1 MNNKLTLPHT
11 AWIALVASLGAVSP
25 VLGQDNTVVQQKKT
39 AQSQTA
45 DQIFTNADIYGH
57 RESDSIVTHRGKII
71 FIGEHSQAKAFQGQ
85 NTDVI
90 DLENAFV
97 LPGFIDN
104 HNHVFEAASELGGN
118 CELDSEAT
126 LEEQIPYLEACKI
139 NAETDGRGWLMGY
152 GFSLESTLDSDYDYT
167 PLEIIDSIFPDRPV
181 VIMEQT
187 SHSMWVNSKA
197 LKIARI
203 SQQSPDP
210 QGGAYLKDPDSGKL
224 NGILLDNAGDQIMEM
239 AWNSQSELFEQSY
252 QGLMFGLE
260 EATAHGITTIGDG
273 RMYWKRGW
281 YDVWLEAEQNQD
293 LTARVS
299 LRPWVYPS
307 MAIPSQLEV
316 FEKMYS
322 DDKNRLLLVDQVKMY
337 SDGIF
342 INGTAK
348 TLAPY
353 LDTYLPQSPNGLNYI
368 PPAQMKEWLT
378 ALDKIG
384 FSAHIHAIG
393 DGAVRESLDAI
404 ESVRKQGSQK
414 PYTLTHIELINDEDV
429 PRFKKQLNVSADF
442 QVGSDYVARHQHQW
456 AEAFLGARRA
466 KAMMNLDAILKTD
479 ANITLSSDWNVHDI
493 NPLVGIAN
501 SLIMGKTGLTDIY
514 TAIDAYTLN
523 AAKSLGIEDITGS
536 IEVGKSAD
544 FAILDR
550 DITTVSARQIAKT
563 QVLMTVLRGDVVYEK
578 WNQQTRRI
586 GYHHTNENEPAYSA
600 GSSVIHICILVL
612 LRVGLF

>member
-1 MNNKLTLPHT
+1 MNNKLTLPRT
-11 AWIALVASLGAVSP
+11 ALAALVTMLGAVSP
-25 VLGQDNTVVQQKKT
+25 ALAQAESAV
-39 AQSQTA
+39 QSQAA

-57 RESDSIVTHRGKII
+57 RESDSIVTHDGKII
-71 FIGEHSQAKAFQGQ
+71 FIGDLEQTKTFQGQ

-90 DLENAFV
+90 DLGNAFV

-104 HNHVFEAASELGGN
+104 HNHVFEAASELGGA

-139 NAETDGRGWLMGY
+139 NADSNGRGWLMGY
-152 GFSLESTLDSDYDYT
+152 GFSLESTLNSDSEFT
-167 PLEIIDSIFPDRPV
+167 PLEIIDSVFPDRPV

-203 SQQSPDP
+203 SPQSPDP
-210 QGGAYLKDPDSGKL
+210 QGGAYLKDPASGKL
-224 NGILLDNAGDQIMEM
+224 NGILLDNAGDQVMEM

-252 QGLMFGLE
+252 QGLMYGLE
-260 EATAHGITTIGDG
+260 EAAAHGITTIGDG

-307 MAIPSQLEV
+307 MAMPSQLEV

-322 DDKNRLLLVDQVKMY
+322 DDKSRLLLVDQVKMY

-353 LDTYLPQSPNGLNYI
+353 LDTYLPNSPNGLNYI
-368 PPAQMKEWLT
+368 PPAQMKQWLT
-378 ALDKIG
+378 ALEKIG

-414 PYTLTHIELINDEDV
+414 PYTLTHVELINDVDV
-429 PRFKKQLNVSADF
+429 PRFKQLGVTADF
-442 QVGSDYVARHQHQW
+442 QVGSDYVAQHDHEW
-456 AEAFLGARRA
+456 ANAFLGARRA

-523 AAKSLGIEDITGS
+523 AAKSLGIDDITGT

-544 FAILDR
+544 FAILDK
-550 DITTVSARQIAKT
+550 DITTLSARGIAKT
-563 QVLMTVLRGDVVYEK
+563 QVLMTVLRGDVVYDAS
-578 WNQQTRRI
+578 
-586 GYHHTNENEPAYSA
+586 H
-600 GSSVIHICILVL
+600 
-612 LRVGLF
+612 

>member
-1 MNNKLTLPHT
+1 MVGS
-11 AWIALVASLGAVSP
+11 LVMAETSS
-25 VLGQDNTVVQQKKT
+25 
-39 AQSQTA
+39 
-45 DQIFTNADIYGH
+45 DQIFTNAIIYGH
-57 RESDSIVTHRGKII
+57 YESDSIAIKNGKVI
-71 FIGEHSQAKAFQGQ
+71 FIGQKQSALEYA
-85 NTDVI
+85 NTDTNII
-90 DLENAFV
+90 DLQQRFV

-152 GFSLESTLDSDYDYT
+152 GFSLESTLDSDSEYT
-167 PLEIIDSIFPDRPV
+167 PLEIIDSVFPDRPV

-203 SQQSPDP
+203 GQQSPDP
-210 QGGAYLKDPDSGKL
+210 QGGAYLKDSSTGKL

-239 AWNSQSELFEQSY
+239 GWNSQSELFEQSY

-260 EATAHGITTIGDG
+260 EAAAHGITTIGDG

-322 DDKNRLLLVDQVKMY
+322 DDKSRLLLVDQVKMY

-404 ESVRKQGSQK
+404 ESIRKQGSKK
-414 PYTLTHIELINDEDV
+414 PYTLTHVELINDEDV
-429 PRFKKQLNVSADF
+429 PRFKQLNVSADF
-442 QVGSDYVARHQHQW
+442 QVGSDYVAKHQHQW

-544 FAILDR
+544 FAILER
-550 DITTVSARQIAKT
+550 DITTLSARQIAKT
-563 QVLMTVLRGDVVYEK
+563 QILMTVLRGEIVYEDT
-578 WNQQTRRI
+578 Q
-586 GYHHTNENEPAYSA
+586 
-600 GSSVIHICILVL
+600 
-612 LRVGLF
+612 

>member
-1 MNNKLTLPHT
+1 M
-11 AWIALVASLGAVSP
+11 AGSLAMAETS
-25 VLGQDNTVVQQKKT
+25 
-39 AQSQTA
+39 S
-45 DQIFTNADIYGH
+45 DQIFTNAIIYGH
-57 RESDSIVTHRGKII
+57 YESDSIAIKNGKIT
-71 FIGEHSQAKAFQGQ
+71 FIGQKQSALEYA
-85 NTDVI
+85 NTDTNII

-118 CELDSEAT
+118 CELDSESA

-152 GFSLESTLDSDYDYT
+152 GFSLESTLDSDSRYT
-167 PLEIIDSIFPDRPV
+167 PLEIIDSVFPDRPV

-210 QGGAYLKDPDSGKL
+210 QGGAYLKDSSTGKL
-224 NGILLDNAGDQIMEM
+224 NGILLDNAGDQIMEI

-260 EATAHGITTIGDG
+260 EAAAHGITTIGDG

-307 MAIPSQLEV
+307 LAIPSQLEV

-404 ESVRKQGSQK
+404 ESVRKHGSQK
-414 PYTLTHIELINDEDV
+414 PYTLTHVELINDEDV
-429 PRFKKQLNVSADF
+429 PRFKQLNVSADF
-442 QVGSDYVARHQHQW
+442 QVGSDYVAKHQHQW

-514 TAIDAYTLN
+514 TAIDAYTIN
-523 AAKSLGIEDITGS
+523 AASSLGIDDITGS

-550 DITTVSARQIAKT
+550 DITTISARQIAKT

-578 WNQQTRRI
+578 
-586 GYHHTNENEPAYSA
+586 
-600 GSSVIHICILVL
+600 
-612 LRVGLF
+612 

>member
-1 MNNKLTLPHT
+1 MNNKLTLPRT
-11 AWIALVASLGAVSP
+11 ALAALVTTLSAVSP
-25 VLGQDNTVVQQKKT
+25 ALAQAKSAV
-39 AQSQTA
+39 QSQAA

-57 RESDSIVTHRGKII
+57 RESDSIVTHDSKII
-71 FIGEHSQAKAFQGQ
+71 FIGDLEEAKTFQGQ

-90 DLENAFV
+90 DLGNAFV

-104 HNHVFEAASELGGN
+104 HNHVFEAASELGGT

-139 NAETDGRGWLMGY
+139 NADSNGRGWLMGY
-152 GFSLESTLDSDYDYT
+152 GFSLESTINSDSEYT
-167 PLEIIDSIFPDRPV
+167 PLEIIDSVFPDRPV

-203 SQQSPDP
+203 SPQSPDP
-210 QGGAYLKDPDSGKL
+210 QGGAYLKDPTSGKL
-224 NGILLDNAGDQIMEM
+224 NGILLDNAGDQVMEM

-252 QGLMFGLE
+252 QGLMYGLK
-260 EATAHGITTIGDG
+260 EAAAHGITTIGDG

-281 YDVWLEAEQNQD
+281 YDIWLEAEQNQD

-307 MAIPSQLEV
+307 MAMPSQLEV

-322 DDKNRLLLVDQVKMY
+322 DEKSRLLLVDQVKMY

-353 LDTYLPQSPNGLNYI
+353 LDTYLPNSPNGLNYI
-368 PPAQMKEWLT
+368 PPAQMKQWLT
-378 ALDKIG
+378 ALEKIG

-404 ESVRKQGSQK
+404 ESVRKQGSKK
-414 PYTLTHIELINDEDV
+414 PYTLTHVELINNEDV
-429 PRFKKQLNVSADF
+429 PRFKQLGVTADF
-442 QVGSDYVARHQHQW
+442 QVGSDYVAQHDHEW
-456 AEAFLGARRA
+456 ANAFLGARRA

-523 AAKSLGIEDITGS
+523 AAKSLGIDDITGT

-544 FAILDR
+544 FAILDK
-550 DITTVSARQIAKT
+550 DITTLSARGIAKT
-563 QVLMTVLRGDVVYEK
+563 QVLMTVLRGDVVYTQ
-578 WNQQTRRI
+578 ND
-586 GYHHTNENEPAYSA
+586 
-600 GSSVIHICILVL
+600 
-612 LRVGLF
+612 

>member
-118 CELDSEAT
+118 CELDSEA
-126 LEEQIPYLEACKI
+126 
-139 NAETDGRGWLMGY
+139 
-152 GFSLESTLDSDYDYT
+152 TLDSDYDYT

-429 PRFKKQLNVSADF
+429 PRFKQLNVSADF

>member
-1 MNNKLTLPHT
+1 MNNKLTLPRT
-11 AWIALVASLGAVSP
+11 ALIALLISSGAVSP
-25 VLGQDNTVVQQKKT
+25 VFGQDDTVVQQKAT

-57 RESDSIVTHRGKII
+57 RESDSLVTHNGKII
-71 FIGEHSQAKAFQGQ
+71 FIGDHSQAKAFQGQ

-152 GFSLESTLDSDYDYT
+152 GFSLESTLDSDSEHT
-167 PLEIIDSIFPDRPV
+167 PLEIIDNVFPDRPV

-210 QGGAYLKDPDSGKL
+210 QGGAYLKDPDNGKL
-224 NGILLDNAGDQIMEM
+224 NGILLDNAGDQVMEM

-252 QGLMFGLE
+252 QGLMYGLE
-260 EATAHGITTIGDG
+260 EAAAHGITTIGDG

-281 YDVWLEAEQNQD
+281 YDVWLEAEKNQD

-307 MAIPSQLEV
+307 MAIPSQIEV

-322 DDKNRLLLVDQVKMY
+322 DDKARLLLVDQVKMY

-353 LDTYLPQSPNGLNYI
+353 LDTYLTQSPNGLNYI
-368 PPAQMKEWLT
+368 PPAQMKEWLS

-404 ESVRKQGSQK
+404 ESVRQQGSQK
-414 PYTLTHIELINDEDV
+414 PYTLTHVELINDEDV
-429 PRFKKQLNVSADF
+429 PRFKQLNVSADF

-493 NPLVGIAN
+493 NPLVGISN

-523 AAKSLGIEDITGS
+523 AAKSLGIEEITGS

-544 FAILDR
+544 FAILDK
-550 DITTVSARQIAKT
+550 DITTLSARGIAKT
-563 QVLMTVLRGDVVYEK
+563 QILMTVLKGNIVYEK
-578 WNQQTRRI
+578 
-586 GYHHTNENEPAYSA
+586 
-600 GSSVIHICILVL
+600 
-612 LRVGLF
+612 

>member
-25 VLGQDNTVVQQKKT
+25 VLGQDNTVVQQEKT

-429 PRFKKQLNVSADF
+429 PRFKQLNVSADF

>member
-1 MNNKLTLPHT
+1 MNNKLTLPRT
-11 AWIALVASLGAVSP
+11 ALAALVTMLGAVSP
-25 VLGQDNTVVQQKKT
+25 ALAQAESAV
-39 AQSQTA
+39 QSQAA

-57 RESDSIVTHRGKII
+57 RESDSIVTHDGKII
-71 FIGEHSQAKAFQGQ
+71 FIGDLEQTKTFQGQ

-90 DLENAFV
+90 DLGNAFV

-104 HNHVFEAASELGGN
+104 HNHVFEAASELGGA

-139 NAETDGRGWLMGY
+139 NADSNGRGWLMGY
-152 GFSLESTLDSDYDYT
+152 GFSLESTLNSDSEYT
-167 PLEIIDSIFPDRPV
+167 PLEIIDSVFPDRPV

-203 SQQSPDP
+203 SPQIPDP
-210 QGGAYLKDPDSGKL
+210 QGGAYLKDPASGKL
-224 NGILLDNAGDQIMEM
+224 NGILLDNAGDQVMEM

-252 QGLMFGLE
+252 QGLMYGLE

-307 MAIPSQLEV
+307 MAMPSQLEV

-322 DDKNRLLLVDQVKMY
+322 DDKSRLLLVDQVKMY

-353 LDTYLPQSPNGLNYI
+353 LDTYLPNSPNGLNYI
-368 PPAQMKEWLT
+368 PPAQMKQWLT
-378 ALDKIG
+378 ALEKIG

-414 PYTLTHIELINDEDV
+414 PYTLTHVELINDVDV
-429 PRFKKQLNVSADF
+429 PRFKQLGVTADF
-442 QVGSDYVARHQHQW
+442 QVGSDYVAQHDHEW
-456 AEAFLGARRA
+456 ANAFLGARRA

-523 AAKSLGIEDITGS
+523 AAKSLGIDDITGT

-544 FAILDR
+544 FAILDK
-550 DITTVSARQIAKT
+550 DITTLSARGIAKT
-563 QVLMTVLRGDVVYEK
+563 QVLMTVLRGDVVYDAS
-578 WNQQTRRI
+578 
-586 GYHHTNENEPAYSA
+586 H
-600 GSSVIHICILVL
+600 
-612 LRVGLF
+612 

>member
-1 MNNKLTLPHT
+1 
-11 AWIALVASLGAVSP
+11 
-25 VLGQDNTVVQQKKT
+25 
-39 AQSQTA
+39 
-45 DQIFTNADIYGH
+45 
-57 RESDSIVTHRGKII
+57 
-71 FIGEHSQAKAFQGQ
+71 
-85 NTDVI
+85 
-90 DLENAFV
+90 
-97 LPGFIDN
+97 
-104 HNHVFEAASELGGN
+104 
-118 CELDSEAT
+118 
-126 LEEQIPYLEACKI
+126 
-139 NAETDGRGWLMGY
+139 MGY
-152 GFSLESTLDSDYDYT
+152 GFSLESTLNSDSEYT
-167 PLEIIDSIFPDRPV
+167 PLEIIDSVFPDRPV

-203 SQQSPDP
+203 SPQSPDP
-210 QGGAYLKDPDSGKL
+210 QGGAYLKDPASGKL
-224 NGILLDNAGDQIMEM
+224 NGILLDNAGDQVMEM
-239 AWNSQSELFEQSY
+239 GWNSQSELFEQSY
-252 QGLMFGLE
+252 QGLMYGLE
-260 EATAHGITTIGDG
+260 EAAAHGITTIGDG

-307 MAIPSQLEV
+307 MAMPSQLEV

-322 DDKNRLLLVDQVKMY
+322 DDKSRLLLVDQVKMY

-353 LDTYLPQSPNGLNYI
+353 LDTYLPNSPNGLNYI
-368 PPAQMKEWLT
+368 PPAQMKQWLT
-378 ALDKIG
+378 ALEKIG

-414 PYTLTHIELINDEDV
+414 PYTLTHVELINDVDV
-429 PRFKKQLNVSADF
+429 PRFKQLGVTADF
-442 QVGSDYVARHQHQW
+442 QVGSDYVAQHDHEW
-456 AEAFLGARRA
+456 ANAFLGARRA

-523 AAKSLGIEDITGS
+523 AAKSLGIDDITGT

-544 FAILDR
+544 FAILDK
-550 DITTVSARQIAKT
+550 DITTLSARGIAKT
-563 QVLMTVLRGDVVYEK
+563 QVLMTVLRGDVVYDAS
-578 WNQQTRRI
+578 
-586 GYHHTNENEPAYSA
+586 H
-600 GSSVIHICILVL
+600 
-612 LRVGLF
+612 

>member
-1 MNNKLTLPHT
+1 MHSKLKVRLLKQLVCTMGLATSLTVT
-11 AWIALVASLGAVSP
+11 ASDSRV
-25 VLGQDNTVVQQKKT
+25 
-39 AQSQTA
+39 
-45 DQIFTNADIYGH
+45 FTDAIIYGH
-57 RESDSIVTHRGKII
+57 YESNSIVTQNGKIS
-71 FIGEHSQAKAFQGQ
+71 FIGSEQQARQFASSDAEF
-85 NTDVI
+85 I
-90 DLENAFV
+90 DLKQNFV

-104 HNHVFEAASELGGN
+104 HNHVFEAASELGGT

-139 NAETDGRGWLMGY
+139 NADTVGRGWLMGY
-152 GFSLESTLDSDYDYT
+152 GFSLESTLDSDSEYT
-167 PLEIIDSIFPDRPV
+167 PLEIIDSVFPDRPV

-203 SQQSPDP
+203 SPQSPDP
-210 QGGAYLKDPDSGKL
+210 QGGAYLKDPASGKL
-224 NGILLDNAGDQIMEM
+224 NGILLDNAGDQVMEM
-239 AWNSQSELFEQSY
+239 TWNSQSELFEQSY
-252 QGLMFGLE
+252 QGLMYGLE
-260 EATAHGITTIGDG
+260 EAAAHGITTIGDG

-307 MAIPSQLEV
+307 MAMPSQLEV

-322 DDKNRLLLVDQVKMY
+322 DNKSRLLLVEQVKMY

-353 LDTYLPQSPNGLNYI
+353 LDTYLPSSPNGLNYI
-368 PPAQMKEWLT
+368 PPAQMKQWLT
-378 ALDKIG
+378 ALEKIG

-414 PYTLTHIELINDEDV
+414 PYTLTHVELINDEDV
-429 PRFKKQLNVSADF
+429 PRFKQLGVTADF

-523 AAKSLGIEDITGS
+523 AAKSLGIEDVTGS

-544 FAILDR
+544 FAILDK
-550 DITTVSARQIAKT
+550 DITTLSARGIAKT
-563 QVLMTVLRGDVVYEK
+563 QVLMTVLRGDVVYQNGE
-578 WNQQTRRI
+578 
-586 GYHHTNENEPAYSA
+586 
-600 GSSVIHICILVL
+600 
-612 LRVGLF
+612 

>member
-11 AWIALVASLGAVSP
+11 ALAILIAGLSAVSP
-25 VLGQDNTVVQQKKT
+25 ALAQANTANQDQ
-39 AQSQTA
+39 AA

-57 RESDSIVTHRGKII
+57 RESDSIVTHNGKII
-71 FIGEHSQAKAFQGQ
+71 FIGDHEQAQTFKGL

-139 NAETDGRGWLMGY
+139 NAETNGRGWLMGY
-152 GFSLESTLDSDYDYT
+152 GFSLESTLDSDSEYT
-167 PLEIIDSIFPDRPV
+167 PLEIIDSVFHDRPV

-203 SQQSPDP
+203 SPQSSDP
-210 QGGAYLKDPDSGKL
+210 QGGAYLKDQDSGKL

-252 QGLMFGLE
+252 QGLMYGLE
-260 EATAHGITTIGDG
+260 EAAAHGITTIGDG
-273 RMYWKRGW
+273 RLYWKRGW

-307 MAIPSQLEV
+307 MAMPSQLEV

-353 LDTYLPQSPNGLNYI
+353 LDTYLPNSPNGLNYI
-368 PPAQMKEWLT
+368 PPAQMQQWLT

-414 PYTLTHIELINDEDV
+414 PYTLTHVELINDEDV
-429 PRFKKQLNVSADF
+429 PRFKQLDVSADF
-442 QVGSDYVARHQHQW
+442 QVGSDYVAQHDHEW
-456 AEAFLGARRA
+456 AKAFLGARRT

-523 AAKSLGIEDITGS
+523 AAKSLGIDDITGT

-544 FAILDR
+544 FAILDK
-550 DITTVSARQIAKT
+550 DITTLSARGIAKT
-563 QVLMTVLRGDVVYEK
+563 QVLMTVLRGKIVF
-578 WNQQTRRI
+578 
-586 GYHHTNENEPAYSA
+586 ENSK
-600 GSSVIHICILVL
+600 
-612 LRVGLF
+612 

>member
-1 MNNKLTLPHT
+1 MNNKLTLPRT
-11 AWIALVASLGAVSP
+11 ALAALVTMLGAVSP
-25 VLGQDNTVVQQKKT
+25 ALAQAESAV
-39 AQSQTA
+39 QSQAA

-57 RESDSIVTHRGKII
+57 RESDSIVTHDGKII
-71 FIGEHSQAKAFQGQ
+71 FIGDLEQTKTFQGQ

-90 DLENAFV
+90 DLGNAFV

-104 HNHVFEAASELGGN
+104 HNHVFEAASELGGA

-139 NAETDGRGWLMGY
+139 NADSNGRGWLMGY
-152 GFSLESTLDSDYDYT
+152 GFSLESTLNSDSEYT
-167 PLEIIDSIFPDRPV
+167 PLEIIDSVFPDRPV

-203 SQQSPDP
+203 SPQSPDP
-210 QGGAYLKDPDSGKL
+210 QGGAYLKDPASGKL

-252 QGLMFGLE
+252 QGLMYGLE
-260 EATAHGITTIGDG
+260 EAAAHGITTIGDG

-307 MAIPSQLEV
+307 MAMPSQLEV

-322 DDKNRLLLVDQVKMY
+322 DDKSRLLLVDQVKMY

-353 LDTYLPQSPNGLNYI
+353 LDTYLPNSPNGLNYI
-368 PPAQMKEWLT
+368 PSAQMKQWLT
-378 ALDKIG
+378 ALEKIG

-414 PYTLTHIELINDEDV
+414 PYTLTHVELINDVDV
-429 PRFKKQLNVSADF
+429 PRFKQLGVTADF
-442 QVGSDYVARHQHQW
+442 QVGSDYVAQHDHEW
-456 AEAFLGARRA
+456 ANAFLGARRA

-501 SLIMGKTGLTDIY
+501 SLIMGKSGLTDIY

-523 AAKSLGIEDITGS
+523 AAKSLGIENITGS

-544 FAILDR
+544 FTILDK
-550 DITTVSARQIAKT
+550 DITTLSARGIAKT
-563 QVLMTVLRGDVVYEK
+563 QVLMTVLRGDVVYDAS
-578 WNQQTRRI
+578 
-586 GYHHTNENEPAYSA
+586 H
-600 GSSVIHICILVL
+600 
-612 LRVGLF
+612 

>member
-1 MNNKLTLPHT
+1 MNNKLTLPRT
-11 AWIALVASLGAVSP
+11 ALAALITMLGAVSP
-25 VLGQDNTVVQQKKT
+25 ALAQAKSAV
-39 AQSQTA
+39 QSQAA

-57 RESDSIVTHRGKII
+57 RESDSIVTHNGKII
-71 FIGEHSQAKAFQGQ
+71 FIGDLEQAKTFQGQ

-90 DLENAFV
+90 DLGNAFV

-104 HNHVFEAASELGGN
+104 HNHVFEAASELGGA

-139 NAETDGRGWLMGY
+139 NADSNGRGWLMGY
-152 GFSLESTLDSDYDYT
+152 GFSLESTINSDSEYT
-167 PLEIIDSIFPDRPV
+167 PLEIIDSVFPDRPV

-197 LKIARI
+197 LKIVRI
-203 SQQSPDP
+203 SPQSPGP
-210 QGGAYLKDPDSGKL
+210 QGGAYLKDPTSGKL
-224 NGILLDNAGDQIMEM
+224 NGILLDNAGDQVMEM

-252 QGLMFGLE
+252 QGLMYGLE
-260 EATAHGITTIGDG
+260 EAAAHGITTIGDG

-307 MAIPSQLEV
+307 MAMPSQLEV

-322 DDKNRLLLVDQVKMY
+322 DDKSRLLLVDQVKMY

-353 LDTYLPQSPNGLNYI
+353 LDTYLPNSPNGLNYI
-368 PPAQMKEWLT
+368 PPAQMKQWLT
-378 ALDKIG
+378 ALEEIG

-404 ESVRKQGSQK
+404 ESVRKQGSKK
-414 PYTLTHIELINDEDV
+414 PYTLTHVELINDEDV
-429 PRFKKQLNVSADF
+429 PRFKQLGVTADF
-442 QVGSDYVARHQHQW
+442 QVGSDYVAQHDHEW
-456 AEAFLGARRA
+456 ANPFLGARRV
-466 KAMMNLDAILKTD
+466 KAMMNLDATLKTD

-523 AAKSLGIEDITGS
+523 AAKSLGIDDITGT

-544 FAILDR
+544 FAILDK
-550 DITTVSARQIAKT
+550 DITTLSARGIAKT
-563 QVLMTVLRGDVVYEK
+563 QVLMTVLRSDVVYDAS
-578 WNQQTRRI
+578 
-586 GYHHTNENEPAYSA
+586 H
-600 GSSVIHICILVL
+600 
-612 LRVGLF
+612 

>member
-1 MNNKLTLPHT
+1 MKMHSKLKVRLLKQLVCTMGLATSLTVT
-11 AWIALVASLGAVSP
+11 ASDSRV
-25 VLGQDNTVVQQKKT
+25 
-39 AQSQTA
+39 
-45 DQIFTNADIYGH
+45 FTDAIIYGH
-57 RESDSIVTHRGKII
+57 YESNSIVTQNGKIS
-71 FIGEHSQAKAFQGQ
+71 FIGSEQQARQFASSDAEF
-85 NTDVI
+85 I
-90 DLENAFV
+90 DLKQNFV

-104 HNHVFEAASELGGN
+104 HNHVFEAASELGGT

-126 LEEQIPYLEACKI
+126 LEEQILYLEACKI
-139 NAETDGRGWLMGY
+139 NADTVGRGWLMGY
-152 GFSLESTLDSDYDYT
+152 GFSLESTLDSDSEYT
-167 PLEIIDSIFPDRPV
+167 PLEIIDSVFPDRPV

-203 SQQSPDP
+203 SPQSPDP
-210 QGGAYLKDPDSGKL
+210 QGGAYLKDPASGKL
-224 NGILLDNAGDQIMEM
+224 NGILLDNAGDQVMEM

-252 QGLMFGLE
+252 QGLIYGLE
-260 EATAHGITTIGDG
+260 EAAAHGITTIGDG

-307 MAIPSQLEV
+307 MALPSQLEV

-322 DDKNRLLLVDQVKMY
+322 DDKSRLLLVEQVKMY

-353 LDTYLPQSPNGLNYI
+353 LDTYLPSSPNGLNYI
-368 PPAQMKEWLT
+368 PPEQMKEWLT
-378 ALDKIG
+378 ALEKIG

-404 ESVRKQGSQK
+404 ESIRKQGSIK
-414 PYTLTHIELINDEDV
+414 PYTLTHVELINDEDV
-429 PRFKKQLNVSADF
+429 PRFRQLDVTADF

-523 AAKSLGIEDITGS
+523 AAKSLGIEDVTGS

-544 FAILDR
+544 FAILDK
-550 DITTVSARQIAKT
+550 DITTLSARGIAKT
-563 QVLMTVLRGDVVYEK
+563 QVLMTVLRGDVVYQNGE
-578 WNQQTRRI
+578 
-586 GYHHTNENEPAYSA
+586 
-600 GSSVIHICILVL
+600 
-612 LRVGLF
+612 

>member
-1 MNNKLTLPHT
+1 MNNKLTLPRT
-11 AWIALVASLGAVSP
+11 AWIALLASLGTISP
-25 VLGQDNTVVQQKKT
+25 VLAQDST
-39 AQSQTA
+39 AAQSQPTIQNQVETNSQTA

-57 RESDSIVTHRGKII
+57 RESDSIVTHKGKII
-71 FIGEHSQAKAFQGQ
+71 FIGERSHAKTFQGQ

-152 GFSLESTLDSDYDYT
+152 GFSLESTLDSDSEYT

-210 QGGAYLKDPDSGKL
+210 QGGAYLKDSDSGKL

-239 AWNSQSELFEQSY
+239 AWNSQSELFEQNY

-260 EATAHGITTIGDG
+260 EAAAHGITTIGDG

-322 DDKNRLLLVDQVKMY
+322 DDKSRLLLVDQVKMY

-368 PPAQMKEWLT
+368 PPAQMKEWLS
-378 ALDKIG
+378 ALDEIG

-404 ESVRKQGSQK
+404 ESVRKQGSKK

-429 PRFKKQLNVSADF
+429 PRFKQLNVSADF
-442 QVGSDYVARHQHQW
+442 QVGSDYVAKHQHQW

-514 TAIDAYTLN
+514 TAIDAYTIN
-523 AAKSLGIEDITGS
+523 AAKSLGIEDVTGS

-563 QVLMTVLRGDVVYEK
+563 QVLMTVLQGDVVYD
-578 WNQQTRRI
+578 
-586 GYHHTNENEPAYSA
+586 
-600 GSSVIHICILVL
+600 GSK
-612 LRVGLF
+612 

>member
-1 MNNKLTLPHT
+1 MNNKLTLPRT
-11 AWIALVASLGAVSP
+11 AWIALLASLGAVSP
-25 VLGQDNTVVQQKKT
+25 AFGQDNTVVQEKTT

-57 RESDSIVTHRGKII
+57 RESDSIVTHNGKII
-71 FIGEHSQAKAFQGQ
+71 FIGDHSQAKAFQGQ
-85 NTDVI
+85 STDVI

-139 NAETDGRGWLMGY
+139 NADTDGRGWLMGY
-152 GFSLESTLDSDYDYT
+152 GFSLESTLDSDSEYT
-167 PLEIIDSIFPDRPV
+167 PLEIIDSVFPNRPV

-210 QGGAYLKDPDSGKL
+210 QGGAYLKDPDSGEL

-252 QGLMFGLE
+252 QGLMYGLE
-260 EATAHGITTIGDG
+260 EASAHGITTIGDG

-368 PPAQMKEWLT
+368 PPAQMKEWLS

-393 DGAVRESLDAI
+393 DGAVRESLNAI

-414 PYTLTHIELINDEDV
+414 PYTLTHVELINDEDV
-429 PRFKKQLNVSADF
+429 PRFKQLDVTADF
-442 QVGSDYVARHQHQW
+442 QVGSDYIARHQHQW
-456 AEAFLGARRA
+456 VEAFLGARRA
-466 KAMMNLDAILKTD
+466 KAMMNLAAIVKTD

-523 AAKSLGIEDITGS
+523 AAKSLGIEDVTGS

-544 FAILDR
+544 FAILDK
-550 DITTVSARQIAKT
+550 DITTLSARGIAKT

-578 WNQQTRRI
+578 
-586 GYHHTNENEPAYSA
+586 
-600 GSSVIHICILVL
+600 
-612 LRVGLF
+612 

>member
-1 MNNKLTLPHT
+1 MNNKLTLPRT
-11 AWIALVASLGAVSP
+11 ALAALITMLGADLALAQAKSAV
-25 VLGQDNTVVQQKKT
+25 
-39 AQSQTA
+39 QSQAA

-57 RESDSIVTHRGKII
+57 RESDSIVTHNGKII
-71 FIGEHSQAKAFQGQ
+71 FIGDLEQAKTFQGQ
-85 NTDVI
+85 DTDVI
-90 DLENAFV
+90 DLGNAFV

-104 HNHVFEAASELGGN
+104 HSHVFEAASELGGT

-126 LEEQIPYLEACKI
+126 LEEQIPDLEACKI
-139 NAETDGRGWLMGY
+139 NADSNGKGWLMGY
-152 GFSLESTLDSDYDYT
+152 GFSLESTINSDSEHT
-167 PLEIIDSIFPDRPV
+167 PLEIIDSVFPDRPV

-203 SQQSPDP
+203 SPQSPDP
-210 QGGAYLKDPDSGKL
+210 QGGAYLKDPTNGKL
-224 NGILLDNAGDQIMEM
+224 NGILLDNAGDQVMEM

-252 QGLMFGLE
+252 QGLMYGLE
-260 EATAHGITTIGDG
+260 EAAAHGITTIGDG

-307 MAIPSQLEV
+307 MAMPSQLEV

-322 DDKNRLLLVDQVKMY
+322 DDKSRLLLVDQVKMY

-353 LDTYLPQSPNGLNYI
+353 LDTYLPNSPNGLNYI
-368 PPAQMKEWLT
+368 PPAQMKQWLT
-378 ALDKIG
+378 ALEKIG

-404 ESVRKQGSQK
+404 ENVRKQGSQK
-414 PYTLTHIELINDEDV
+414 PYTLTHVELINDEDV
-429 PRFKKQLNVSADF
+429 PRFKQLGVTADF
-442 QVGSDYVARHQHQW
+442 QVGSDYIAQHDHEW
-456 AEAFLGARRA
+456 ANAFLGARRA

-523 AAKSLGIEDITGS
+523 AAKSLGIDDITGT

-544 FAILDR
+544 FAILNK
-550 DITTVSARQIAKT
+550 DITTLSARGIAKT
-563 QVLMTVLRGDVVYEK
+563 QVLMTVLRGDVVYQNGE
-578 WNQQTRRI
+578 
-586 GYHHTNENEPAYSA
+586 
-600 GSSVIHICILVL
+600 
-612 LRVGLF
+612 

>member
-1 MNNKLTLPHT
+1 MIEHLLKKSLPFSV
-11 AWIALVASLGAVSP
+11 LVSVLYLGTSMAGSLAMAETS
-25 VLGQDNTVVQQKKT
+25 
-39 AQSQTA
+39 S
-45 DQIFTNADIYGH
+45 DQIFTNAIIYGH
-57 RESDSIVTHRGKII
+57 YESDSIAIKNGKIT
-71 FIGEHSQAKAFQGQ
+71 FIGQKQSALEYA
-85 NTDVI
+85 NTDTNII

-118 CELDSEAT
+118 CELDSEST

-152 GFSLESTLDSDYDYT
+152 GFSLESTLDSDSRYT
-167 PLEIIDSIFPDRPV
+167 PLEIIDSVFPDRPV

-210 QGGAYLKDPDSGKL
+210 QGGAYLKDSSTGKL
-224 NGILLDNAGDQIMEM
+224 NGILLDNAGDQIMEI

-260 EATAHGITTIGDG
+260 EAAAHGITTIGDG

-307 MAIPSQLEV
+307 LAIPSQLED

-404 ESVRKQGSQK
+404 ESVRKQGSTK
-414 PYTLTHIELINDEDV
+414 PYTLTHVELINDEDV
-429 PRFKKQLNVSADF
+429 PRFKQLNVSADF
-442 QVGSDYVARHQHQW
+442 QVGSDYVAKHQHQW

-514 TAIDAYTLN
+514 TAIDAYTIN
-523 AAKSLGIEDITGS
+523 AASSLGIEDITGS

-550 DITTVSARQIAKT
+550 DITTVSARQVAKT
-563 QVLMTVLRGDVVYEK
+563 QVLMTVLRGNVVYEK
-578 WNQQTRRI
+578 
-586 GYHHTNENEPAYSA
+586 
-600 GSSVIHICILVL
+600 
-612 LRVGLF
+612 

>member
-1 MNNKLTLPHT
+1 MNNKLTLPRT
-11 AWIALVASLGAVSP
+11 AWIALLASLGTISP
-25 VLGQDNTVVQQKKT
+25 VLGQDST
-39 AQSQTA
+39 AAQSQPTIQNQVETNSQTA

-57 RESDSIVTHRGKII
+57 RESDSIITHKGKII
-71 FIGEHSQAKAFQGQ
+71 FIGDHSQAKAFQGHS
-85 NTDVI
+85 TDVI

-203 SQQSPDP
+203 SQQSPAP
-210 QGGAYLKDPDSGKL
+210 QGGAYLKDQDNGKL

-260 EATAHGITTIGDG
+260 EAAAHGITTIGDG

-368 PPAQMKEWLT
+368 PPAQMTEWLT

-404 ESVRKQGSQK
+404 ESIRKQGSTK
-414 PYTLTHIELINDEDV
+414 PYTLTHVELINDEDV
-429 PRFKKQLNVSADF
+429 PRFRQLDVTADF

-563 QVLMTVLRGDVVYEK
+563 KVLMTVLRGDVVYEK
-578 WNQQTRRI
+578 
-586 GYHHTNENEPAYSA
+586 
-600 GSSVIHICILVL
+600 
-612 LRVGLF
+612 

>member
-1 MNNKLTLPHT
+1 MGLATSLTVT
-11 AWIALVASLGAVSP
+11 ASDSRV
-25 VLGQDNTVVQQKKT
+25 
-39 AQSQTA
+39 
-45 DQIFTNADIYGH
+45 FTDAIIYGH
-57 RESDSIVTHRGKII
+57 YESNSIVTQNGKIS
-71 FIGEHSQAKAFQGQ
+71 FIGSEQQARQFASSDAEF
-85 NTDVI
+85 I
-90 DLENAFV
+90 DLKQNFV

-104 HNHVFEAASELGGN
+104 HNHVFEAASELGGT

-139 NAETDGRGWLMGY
+139 NADTVGRGWLMGY
-152 GFSLESTLDSDYDYT
+152 GFSLESTLDSDSEYT
-167 PLEIIDSIFPDRPV
+167 PLEIIDSVFPERPV

-197 LKIARI
+197 QKIARI
-203 SQQSPDP
+203 SPQSPDP
-210 QGGAYLKDPDSGKL
+210 QGGAYLKDPASGKL
-224 NGILLDNAGDQIMEM
+224 NGILLDNAGDQVMEM
-239 AWNSQSELFEQSY
+239 TWNSQSELFEQSY
-252 QGLMFGLE
+252 QGLMYGLE
-260 EATAHGITTIGDG
+260 EAAAHGITTIGDG

-307 MAIPSQLEV
+307 MAMPSQLEV

-322 DDKNRLLLVDQVKMY
+322 DDKSRLLLVEQVKMY

-353 LDTYLPQSPNGLNYI
+353 LDTYLPSSPNGLNYI
-368 PPAQMKEWLT
+368 PPAQMKQWLT
-378 ALDKIG
+378 ALEKIG

-414 PYTLTHIELINDEDV
+414 PYTLTHVELINDEDV
-429 PRFKKQLNVSADF
+429 PRFKQLNVSADF
-442 QVGSDYVARHQHQW
+442 QVGSDYVAKHQHQW
-456 AEAFLGARRA
+456 AEAFLGARRT

-514 TAIDAYTLN
+514 TAIDAYTIN
-523 AAKSLGIEDITGS
+523 AAKSLGIEDVTGS

-563 QVLMTVLRGDVVYEK
+563 QVLMTVLRGDVVYVQNDVYFKE
-578 WNQQTRRI
+578 
-586 GYHHTNENEPAYSA
+586 
-600 GSSVIHICILVL
+600 
-612 LRVGLF
+612 

>member
-1 MNNKLTLPHT
+1 MNNKLTLPRT
-11 AWIALVASLGAVSP
+11 AWIALLASLGAVSP
-25 VLGQDNTVVQQKKT
+25 AFGQDNTVVQEKTT

-57 RESDSIVTHRGKII
+57 RESDSIVTHKGKII
-71 FIGEHSQAKAFQGQ
+71 FIGERSQAKAFQGQ
-85 NTDVI
+85 STDVI

-118 CELDSEAT
+118 CELDYEAT

-152 GFSLESTLDSDYDYT
+152 GFSLESTLDSNSEYT
-167 PLEIIDSIFPDRPV
+167 PLEIIDSVFPDRPV

-210 QGGAYLKDPDSGKL
+210 QGGAYLKDPDNGKL

-260 EATAHGITTIGDG
+260 EAAAHGITTIGDG

-322 DDKNRLLLVDQVKMY
+322 DDKSRLLLVDQVKMY

-368 PPAQMKEWLT
+368 PPAQMKEWLS

-429 PRFKKQLNVSADF
+429 PRFKQLNVSADF
-442 QVGSDYVARHQHQW
+442 QVGSDYIAKHQHQW

-514 TAIDAYTLN
+514 TAIDAYTIN
-523 AAKSLGIEDITGS
+523 AAKSLGIEDVTGS

-578 WNQQTRRI
+578 
-586 GYHHTNENEPAYSA
+586 
-600 GSSVIHICILVL
+600 
-612 LRVGLF
+612 

>member
-1 MNNKLTLPHT
+1 MSNKLTLPRT
-11 AWIALVASLGAVSP
+11 ALAALVTMLGAVSP
-25 VLGQDNTVVQQKKT
+25 ALAQAESAV
-39 AQSQTA
+39 QSQAA

-57 RESDSIVTHRGKII
+57 RESDSIVTHDGKII
-71 FIGEHSQAKAFQGQ
+71 FIGDLEQTKTFQGQ

-90 DLENAFV
+90 DLGNAFV

-104 HNHVFEAASELGGN
+104 HNHVFEAASELGGA

-139 NAETDGRGWLMGY
+139 NADSNGRGWLMGY
-152 GFSLESTLDSDYDYT
+152 GFSLESTLNSDSEYT
-167 PLEIIDSIFPDRPV
+167 PLEIIDSVFPNRPV

-203 SQQSPDP
+203 SPQSPAP
-210 QGGAYLKDPDSGKL
+210 QGGAYLKDPASGKL

-252 QGLMFGLE
+252 QGLMYGLE
-260 EATAHGITTIGDG
+260 EAAAHGITTIGDG

-307 MAIPSQLEV
+307 MAMPSQLEV

-322 DDKNRLLLVDQVKMY
+322 DNKSRLLLVDQVKMY

-353 LDTYLPQSPNGLNYI
+353 LDTYLPNSPNGLNYI
-368 PPAQMKEWLT
+368 PPAQMKQWLT
-378 ALDKIG
+378 ALEKIG

-414 PYTLTHIELINDEDV
+414 PYTLTHVELINDVDV
-429 PRFKKQLNVSADF
+429 PRFKQLGVTADF
-442 QVGSDYVARHQHQW
+442 QVGSDYVAQHDHEW
-456 AEAFLGARRA
+456 ANAFLGARRA

-523 AAKSLGIEDITGS
+523 AAKSLGIDDITGT

-544 FAILDR
+544 FAILDK
-550 DITTVSARQIAKT
+550 DITTLSARGIAKT
-563 QVLMTVLRGDVVYEK
+563 QVLMTVLRGDVVYDAS
-578 WNQQTRRI
+578 
-586 GYHHTNENEPAYSA
+586 H
-600 GSSVIHICILVL
+600 
-612 LRVGLF
+612 

>member
-1 MNNKLTLPHT
+1 MNNKLTLPRT
-11 AWIALVASLGAVSP
+11 ALAPLIIMLGAVSP
-25 VLGQDNTVVQQKKT
+25 ALAQAESAV
-39 AQSQTA
+39 QSQAA

-57 RESDSIVTHRGKII
+57 RESDSIVTHNGKII
-71 FIGEHSQAKAFQGQ
+71 FIGNHEQAQTFKGL

-139 NAETDGRGWLMGY
+139 NAETNGRGWLMGY
-152 GFSLESTLDSDYDYT
+152 GFSLESTLDSDSEYT
-167 PLEIIDSIFPDRPV
+167 PLEIIDSVFSDRPV

-203 SQQSPDP
+203 SPQSPGP
-210 QGGAYLKDPDSGKL
+210 QGGAYLKDQDSGKL

-252 QGLMFGLE
+252 QGLMYGLE
-260 EATAHGITTIGDG
+260 EAAAHGITTIGDG

-307 MAIPSQLEV
+307 MAMPSQLEV

-322 DDKNRLLLVDQVKMY
+322 DDKSRLLLVDQVKMY

-353 LDTYLPQSPNGLNYI
+353 LDTYLPNSPNGLNYI
-368 PPAQMKEWLT
+368 PPAQMKQWLT
-378 ALDKIG
+378 ALEKIG

-404 ESVRKQGSQK
+404 ESVRKQGSKK
-414 PYTLTHIELINDEDV
+414 PYTLTHVELINDVDV
-429 PRFKKQLNVSADF
+429 PRFKQLGVTADF
-442 QVGSDYVARHQHQW
+442 QVGSDYVAQHDHEW
-456 AEAFLGARRA
+456 ANAFLGARRA

-523 AAKSLGIEDITGS
+523 AAKSLGIDDITGT

-544 FAILDR
+544 FAILDK
-550 DITTVSARQIAKT
+550 DITTLSARGIAKT
-563 QVLMTVLRGDVVYEK
+563 QVLMTVLRGDVVYTQ
-578 WNQQTRRI
+578 ND
-586 GYHHTNENEPAYSA
+586 
-600 GSSVIHICILVL
+600 
-612 LRVGLF
+612 

>member
-1 MNNKLTLPHT
+1 MGLATSLTVT
-11 AWIALVASLGAVSP
+11 ASDSRV
-25 VLGQDNTVVQQKKT
+25 
-39 AQSQTA
+39 
-45 DQIFTNADIYGH
+45 FTDAIIYGH
-57 RESDSIVTHRGKII
+57 YESNSIVTQNGKIS
-71 FIGEHSQAKAFQGQ
+71 FIGSEQQARQFASSDAEF
-85 NTDVI
+85 I
-90 DLENAFV
+90 DLKQNFV

-104 HNHVFEAASELGGN
+104 HNHVFEAASELGGT
-118 CELDSEAT
+118 CELDSEAI
-126 LEEQIPYLEACKI
+126 LEEQILYLEACKL
-139 NAETDGRGWLMGY
+139 NADTVGRGWLMGY
-152 GFSLESTLDSDYDYT
+152 GFSLESTLDSNSEYT
-167 PLEIIDSIFPDRPV
+167 PLEIIDSVFPDRPV

-203 SQQSPDP
+203 SPQSPDP
-210 QGGAYLKDPDSGKL
+210 QGGAYLKDPASGKL
-224 NGILLDNAGDQIMEM
+224 NGILLDNAGDQVMEM

-252 QGLMFGLE
+252 QGLIYGLE
-260 EATAHGITTIGDG
+260 EAAAHGITTIGDG

-307 MAIPSQLEV
+307 MAMPSQLEV

-322 DDKNRLLLVDQVKMY
+322 DDKSRLLLVEQVKMY

-368 PPAQMKEWLT
+368 PPEQMKEWLT
-378 ALDKIG
+378 ALEKIG

-404 ESVRKQGSQK
+404 ESIRKQGSIK
-414 PYTLTHIELINDEDV
+414 PYTLTHVELINDEDV
-429 PRFKKQLNVSADF
+429 PRFRQLDVTADF

-523 AAKSLGIEDITGS
+523 AAKSLGIEDVTGS

-544 FAILDR
+544 FAILDK
-550 DITTVSARQIAKT
+550 DITTLSARGIAKT
-563 QVLMTVLRGDVVYEK
+563 QVLMTVLRGDVVYQNGE
-578 WNQQTRRI
+578 
-586 GYHHTNENEPAYSA
+586 
-600 GSSVIHICILVL
+600 
-612 LRVGLF
+612 

>member
-1 MNNKLTLPHT
+1 MNNKLTLPRT
-11 AWIALVASLGAVSP
+11 ALAALVTMLGAVSP
-25 VLGQDNTVVQQKKT
+25 ALAQAESAV
-39 AQSQTA
+39 QSQAA
-45 DQIFTNADIYGH
+45 DQIFTNADIYRH
-57 RESDSIVTHRGKII
+57 RESDSIVTHDGKII
-71 FIGEHSQAKAFQGQ
+71 FIGDLEQTKTFQGQ

-90 DLENAFV
+90 DLGNAFV

-104 HNHVFEAASELGGN
+104 HNHVFEAASELGGA

-139 NAETDGRGWLMGY
+139 NADSNGRGWLMGY
-152 GFSLESTLDSDYDYT
+152 GFSLESTLNSDSEYT
-167 PLEIIDSIFPDRPV
+167 PLEIIDSVFPDRPV

-203 SQQSPDP
+203 SPQSPDP
-210 QGGAYLKDPDSGKL
+210 QGGAYLKDPASGKL

-252 QGLMFGLE
+252 QGLMYGLE
-260 EATAHGITTIGDG
+260 EAAAHGITTIGDG

-307 MAIPSQLEV
+307 MAMPSQLEV

-322 DDKNRLLLVDQVKMY
+322 DNKSRLLLVDQVKMY

-353 LDTYLPQSPNGLNYI
+353 LDTYLPNSPNGLNYI
-368 PPAQMKEWLT
+368 PPAQMKQWLT
-378 ALDKIG
+378 ALEKIG

-414 PYTLTHIELINDEDV
+414 PYTLTHVELINDEDV
-429 PRFKKQLNVSADF
+429 PRFKQLGVTADF
-442 QVGSDYVARHQHQW
+442 QVGSDYVAQHDHEW
-456 AEAFLGARRA
+456 ANAFLGARRA

-501 SLIMGKTGLTDIY
+501 SLIMGKSGLTDIY

-523 AAKSLGIEDITGS
+523 AAKSLGIENITGS

-544 FAILDR
+544 FTILDK
-550 DITTVSARQIAKT
+550 DITTLSARGIAKT
-563 QVLMTVLRGDVVYEK
+563 QVLMTVLRGDVVYDAS
-578 WNQQTRRI
+578 
-586 GYHHTNENEPAYSA
+586 H
-600 GSSVIHICILVL
+600 
-612 LRVGLF
+612 

>member
-1 MNNKLTLPHT
+1 MNNKLTLPRT
-11 AWIALVASLGAVSP
+11 ALAALVTTLSAVSP
-25 VLGQDNTVVQQKKT
+25 ALAQAKSAV
-39 AQSQTA
+39 QSQAA

-57 RESDSIVTHRGKII
+57 RESNSIVTHNGKII
-71 FIGEHSQAKAFQGQ
+71 FIGDLEQAKTFQGQ

-90 DLENAFV
+90 DLGNAFV

-104 HNHVFEAASELGGN
+104 HNHVFEAASELGGT

-139 NAETDGRGWLMGY
+139 NADSNGRGWLMGY
-152 GFSLESTLDSDYDYT
+152 GFSLESTINSDSEYT
-167 PLEIIDSIFPDRPV
+167 PLEIIDSVFPDRPV

-203 SQQSPDP
+203 SPQSPDP
-210 QGGAYLKDPDSGKL
+210 QGGAYLKDPASGKL

-252 QGLMFGLE
+252 QGLMYGLE
-260 EATAHGITTIGDG
+260 EAAAHGITTIGDG

-307 MAIPSQLEV
+307 MAMPSQLEV

-322 DDKNRLLLVDQVKMY
+322 DDKSRLLLVDQVKMY

-353 LDTYLPQSPNGLNYI
+353 LDTYLPNSPNGLNYI
-368 PPAQMKEWLT
+368 PPAQMKQWLT
-378 ALDKIG
+378 ALEKIG

-404 ESVRKQGSQK
+404 ESVRKQGSKK
-414 PYTLTHIELINDEDV
+414 PYTLTHVELINDEDV
-429 PRFKKQLNVSADF
+429 PRFKQLGVTADF
-442 QVGSDYVARHQHQW
+442 QVGSDYVAQHDHEW
-456 AEAFLGARRA
+456 ANAFLGARRA

-523 AAKSLGIEDITGS
+523 AAKSLGIDDITGT

-544 FAILDR
+544 FAILNK
-550 DITTVSARQIAKT
+550 DITTLSARGIAKT
-563 QVLMTVLRGDVVYEK
+563 QVLMTVLRGDVVYTQ
-578 WNQQTRRI
+578 ND
-586 GYHHTNENEPAYSA
+586 
-600 GSSVIHICILVL
+600 
-612 LRVGLF
+612 

>member
-11 AWIALVASLGAVSP
+11 ALAALITMLGAVSP
-25 VLGQDNTVVQQKKT
+25 ALAQDKSAV
-39 AQSQTA
+39 QSQAA

-57 RESDSIVTHRGKII
+57 RESDSIVTHNGKII
-71 FIGEHSQAKAFQGQ
+71 FIGDLEQAKTFQGQ

-90 DLENAFV
+90 DLGNAFV

-104 HNHVFEAASELGGN
+104 HNHVFEAASELGGT

-139 NAETDGRGWLMGY
+139 NADSNGRGWLMGY
-152 GFSLESTLDSDYDYT
+152 GFSLESTINSDSEYT
-167 PLEIIDSIFPDRPV
+167 PLEIIDSVFPDRPV
-181 VIMEQT
+181 VLMEQT

-203 SQQSPDP
+203 SPQSPDP
-210 QGGAYLKDPDSGKL
+210 QGGAYLKDPASGKL
-224 NGILLDNAGDQIMEM
+224 NGILLDNAGDQVMEM

-252 QGLMFGLE
+252 QGLIYGLE
-260 EATAHGITTIGDG
+260 EAAAHGITTIGDG
-273 RMYWKRGW
+273 RMYWKHGW

-307 MAIPSQLEV
+307 MAMPSQLEV

-322 DDKNRLLLVDQVKMY
+322 DDKSRLLLVDQVKMY

-353 LDTYLPQSPNGLNYI
+353 LDTYLPNSPNGLNYI
-368 PPAQMKEWLT
+368 PPAQMKQWLT
-378 ALDKIG
+378 ALEKIG

-414 PYTLTHIELINDEDV
+414 PYTLTHVELINDEDV
-429 PRFKKQLNVSADF
+429 PRFKQLGVTADF
-442 QVGSDYVARHQHQW
+442 QVGSDYVAQHDHEW
-456 AEAFLGARRA
+456 ANAFLGARRA
-466 KAMMNLDAILKTD
+466 KAMMNLDSILKTD

-523 AAKSLGIEDITGS
+523 AAKSLGIDDITGT

-544 FAILDR
+544 FAILNK
-550 DITTVSARQIAKT
+550 DITTLSARGIAKT
-563 QVLMTVLRGDVVYEK
+563 QVLMTVLRGDVVYTQ
-578 WNQQTRRI
+578 ND
-586 GYHHTNENEPAYSA
+586 
-600 GSSVIHICILVL
+600 
-612 LRVGLF
+612 

>member
-1 MNNKLTLPHT
+1 MGLATSLTVT
-11 AWIALVASLGAVSP
+11 ASDSRV
-25 VLGQDNTVVQQKKT
+25 
-39 AQSQTA
+39 
-45 DQIFTNADIYGH
+45 FTDAIIYGH
-57 RESDSIVTHRGKII
+57 YESNSIVTQNGKIS
-71 FIGEHSQAKAFQGQ
+71 FIGSEQQARQFASSDAEF
-85 NTDVI
+85 I
-90 DLENAFV
+90 DLKQNFV

-104 HNHVFEAASELGGN
+104 HNHVFEAASELGGT

-126 LEEQIPYLEACKI
+126 LEEQILYLEACKI
-139 NAETDGRGWLMGY
+139 NADTVGRGWLMGY
-152 GFSLESTLDSDYDYT
+152 GFSLESTLDSDSEYT
-167 PLEIIDSIFPDRPV
+167 PLEIIDSIFPGRPV

-187 SHSMWVNSKA
+187 SHSVWVNSKA

-210 QGGAYLKDPDSGKL
+210 QGGAYLKDPDRGKL
-224 NGILLDNAGDQIMEM
+224 NGILLDNAGDQVMEM

-260 EATAHGITTIGDG
+260 EAAAHGITTIGDG

-281 YDVWLEAEQNQD
+281 HDVWLEAEQNQD

-307 MAIPSQLEV
+307 MAISSQLEV

-322 DDKNRLLLVDQVKMY
+322 DDKSRLLLVEQVKMY

-353 LDTYLPQSPNGLNYI
+353 LDTYLPSSPNGLNYI
-368 PPAQMKEWLT
+368 PPAQMKQWLT
-378 ALDKIG
+378 ALEKIG

-429 PRFKKQLNVSADF
+429 PRFKQLGVTADF
-442 QVGSDYVARHQHQW
+442 QVGSDYVAQHNHEW
-456 AEAFLGARRA
+456 ANAFLGARRA

-523 AAKSLGIEDITGS
+523 AAKSLGIEDVTGS

-544 FAILDR
+544 FAILDK
-550 DITTVSARQIAKT
+550 DITTLSARGIAKT
-563 QVLMTVLRGDVVYEK
+563 QVLMTVLRGDVVYQNGE
-578 WNQQTRRI
+578 
-586 GYHHTNENEPAYSA
+586 
-600 GSSVIHICILVL
+600 
-612 LRVGLF
+612 

>member
-11 AWIALVASLGAVSP
+11 ALAILIAGLSAVSP
-25 VLGQDNTVVQQKKT
+25 TLAQANAANQDQ
-39 AQSQTA
+39 AA

-57 RESDSIVTHRGKII
+57 RESDSIVTHNGKII
-71 FIGEHSQAKAFQGQ
+71 FIGDHEQAQTFKGL

-139 NAETDGRGWLMGY
+139 NAETNGRGWLMGY
-152 GFSLESTLDSDYDYT
+152 GFSLESTLDSDSEYT
-167 PLEIIDSIFPDRPV
+167 PLEIIDSVFPDRPV

-203 SQQSPDP
+203 SPQSSEP
-210 QGGAYLKDPDSGKL
+210 QGGAYLKDQDSGKL

-252 QGLMFGLE
+252 QGLMYGLE
-260 EATAHGITTIGDG
+260 EAAAHGITTIGDG

-281 YDVWLEAEQNQD
+281 YDVWVEAEQNQD

-307 MAIPSQLEV
+307 MAMPSQLEV

-353 LDTYLPQSPNGLNYI
+353 LDTYLPNSPNGLNYI
-368 PPAQMKEWLT
+368 PPAQMQQWLT
-378 ALDKIG
+378 ALEKIG

-414 PYTLTHIELINDEDV
+414 PYTLTHVELINDEDV
-429 PRFKKQLNVSADF
+429 PRFKQLDVSADF
-442 QVGSDYVARHQHQW
+442 QVGSDYVAQHDHEW
-456 AEAFLGARRA
+456 ANAFLGARRA

-523 AAKSLGIEDITGS
+523 AAKSLGIDDITGT

-550 DITTVSARQIAKT
+550 DITTLSARGIAKT
-563 QVLMTVLRGDVVYEK
+563 QVLMTVLRGKIVF
-578 WNQQTRRI
+578 
-586 GYHHTNENEPAYSA
+586 ENSK
-600 GSSVIHICILVL
+600 
-612 LRVGLF
+612 

>member
-1 MNNKLTLPHT
+1 
-11 AWIALVASLGAVSP
+11 
-25 VLGQDNTVVQQKKT
+25 
-39 AQSQTA
+39 
-45 DQIFTNADIYGH
+45 
-57 RESDSIVTHRGKII
+57 
-71 FIGEHSQAKAFQGQ
+71 
-85 NTDVI
+85 
-90 DLENAFV
+90 
-97 LPGFIDN
+97 
-104 HNHVFEAASELGGN
+104 
-118 CELDSEAT
+118 
-126 LEEQIPYLEACKI
+126 
-139 NAETDGRGWLMGY
+139 MGY

-203 SQQSPDP
+203 SQQSPAP
-210 QGGAYLKDPDSGKL
+210 QGGAYLKDQDNGKL

-260 EATAHGITTIGDG
+260 EAAAHGITTIGDG

-368 PPAQMKEWLT
+368 PPAQMTEWLT

-404 ESVRKQGSQK
+404 ESIRKQGSTK
-414 PYTLTHIELINDEDV
+414 PYTLTHVELINDEDV
-429 PRFKKQLNVSADF
+429 PRFRQLDVTADF

-466 KAMMNLDAILKTD
+466 KAMMNLNAILKTD

-578 WNQQTRRI
+578 
-586 GYHHTNENEPAYSA
+586 
-600 GSSVIHICILVL
+600 
-612 LRVGLF
+612 

>member
-25 VLGQDNTVVQQKKT
+25 VLGQDNTVVQQKTT

-104 HNHVFEAASELGGN
+104 HNHVFEAASELGDN

-139 NAETDGRGWLMGY
+139 NADTDGRGWLMGY
-152 GFSLESTLDSDYDYT
+152 GFSLEPTLDSDSEYT
-167 PLEIIDSIFPDRPV
+167 PLEIIDSVFPDRPV

-210 QGGAYLKDPDSGKL
+210 QGGAYLKDPDSGEL

-252 QGLMFGLE
+252 QGLMYGLE
-260 EATAHGITTIGDG
+260 EAAAHGITTIGDG

-322 DDKNRLLLVDQVKMY
+322 DDKGRLLLVDQVKMY

-353 LDTYLPQSPNGLNYI
+353 LNTYLPQSPNGLNYI
-368 PPAQMKEWLT
+368 PPAQMKEWLS

-414 PYTLTHIELINDEDV
+414 PYTLTHVELINDEDV
-429 PRFKKQLNVSADF
+429 PRFKQLNVSADF

-493 NPLVGIAN
+493 NPLVGISN

-523 AAKSLGIEDITGS
+523 AAKSLGIEDVTGS

-544 FAILDR
+544 FAILDK
-550 DITTVSARQIAKT
+550 DITTLSARGIAKT

-578 WNQQTRRI
+578 
-586 GYHHTNENEPAYSA
+586 
-600 GSSVIHICILVL
+600 
-612 LRVGLF
+612 

>member
-25 VLGQDNTVVQQKKT
+25 VLGQDNTVVQQKTT

-126 LEEQIPYLEACKI
+126 LEEQIPYLEAYKI

-429 PRFKKQLNVSADF
+429 PRFKQLNVSADF

-578 WNQQTRRI
+578 
-586 GYHHTNENEPAYSA
+586 
-600 GSSVIHICILVL
+600 
-612 LRVGLF
+612 